1 MGTPTLIRV
10 SELYGETLTDITISS
25 SNWLSFLTCAGNNYK
40 YSFSAQVLIYAHK
53 PNAVACATMKDWNNR
68 YKRWIKKNTKA
79 IKLIDD
85 TGITPKIKLVFD
97 VSDTYSY
104 FYPKVKLWKYERKYN
119 NEIIEKLKKNYGDYI
134 ENDTDIGNAIIL
146 IVNNIVE
153 NSLDEY
159 FENIISNSSDSFFE
173 LLDEEMAREKI
184 SRILKNSISYMV
196 MTRCNIDP
204 FNYFEEDDFL
214 DIREF
219 NSYAIVSILGVITSE
234 NSKIIIQD
242 IREINEQLKE
252 NEENQKRTFVE
263 NFKNHYNLEKEER
276 RIENEN
282 NLHETR
288 GLLSSEHSF
297 NKSATTELEQI
308 WQSKTGI
315 SERTQERR
323 VHDSTYERKTL
334 QSLKGDTRNSNEER
348 KADDKAR
355 NEETEHNRRI
365 ESKESTNV
373 GGTYEQHQDDSTG
386 TNNAGTNLYLGVYN
400 EDNKIG
406 YVVTDHKL
414 NQILAQIVQLK
425 VANGD
430 VIKYFESEKDVTKR
444 ANYLKNN
451 FTNAYTEKTINN
463 IRYGYKAFNN
473 GLLSWKGSFLDRTAE
488 TLTSWED
495 LTFHYDSMILLN
507 QLKDKTNNFLQN
519 DDQINLLNGNEVIP
533 ELEFTDEFINKVLL
547 NESIETKY
555 RIYEKLQSSLSR
567 KDKEDFLKVE
577 YAGSSGYS
585 GASYTIKGSG
595 IGITNTFKGM
605 TLYRGY
611 FEDEIKITLKW
622 NEVVKRVEEL
632 IKTDK
637 YLNDFQK
644 NEYTNFQN
652 PKNIESSLIENINLL
667 EDEQGV
673 IDSIEDK
680 QQDEYEYHLGDTV
693 YIGTDEY
700 EIISIENDKVILYDP
715 IFPIVNKEMKYNEF
729 DKKIRENN
737 ANEHLKNNSFNK
749 WLDTFIKEKGI
760 DLEDTFTVER
770 NGNLRIFE
778 IGNIVENIKATSREE
793 QNGIKDMIVKIDFAN
808 GDVIDYF
815 KHLSNA
821 LIDHYE
827 LENNSKEQENTVE
840 SSKESREKNF
850 VEERS
855 VDSHSNIPEKIN
867 YKIINDD
874 LGVGTPNERIENNI
888 NAIRLLKK
896 CEEENRYATSEEQ
909 EILAKYVGWGGLA
922 QVFKEEDKYYN
933 ELKLLLDEDEYES
946 AKDSTLTAFY
956 TPPIVIRSIYKAIE
970 NMGFKNGNI
979 LEPSCRY
986 WKFFWNVA
994 R

>member
-1 MGTPTLIRV
+1 M
-10 SELYGETLTDITISS
+10 
-25 SNWLSFLTCAGNNYK
+25 
-40 YSFSAQVLIYAHK
+40 
-53 PNAVACATMKDWNNR
+53 
-68 YKRWIKKNTKA
+68 
-79 IKLIDD
+79 
-85 TGITPKIKLVFD
+85 
-97 VSDTYSY
+97 
-104 FYPKVKLWKYERKYN
+104 
-119 NEIIEKLKKNYGDYI
+119 
-134 ENDTDIGNAIIL
+134 
-146 IVNNIVE
+146 
-153 NSLDEY
+153 
-159 FENIISNSSDSFFE
+159 
-173 LLDEEMAREKI
+173 
-184 SRILKNSISYMV
+184 
-196 MTRCNIDP
+196 
-204 FNYFEEDDFL
+204 
-214 DIREF
+214 
-219 NSYAIVSILGVITSE
+219 
-234 NSKIIIQD
+234 
-242 IREINEQLKE
+242 
-252 NEENQKRTFVE
+252 
-263 NFKNHYNLEKEER
+263 
-276 RIENEN
+276 
-282 NLHETR
+282 
-288 GLLSSEHSF
+288 
-297 NKSATTELEQI
+297 
-308 WQSKTGI
+308 
-315 SERTQERR
+315 
-323 VHDSTYERKTL
+323 
-334 QSLKGDTRNSNEER
+334 
-348 KADDKAR
+348 
-355 NEETEHNRRI
+355 
-365 ESKESTNV
+365 
-373 GGTYEQHQDDSTG
+373 
-386 TNNAGTNLYLGVYN
+386 
-400 EDNKIG
+400 
-406 YVVTDHKL
+406 
-414 NQILAQIVQLK
+414 
-425 VANGD
+425 
-430 VIKYFESEKDVTKR
+430 
-444 ANYLKNN
+444 
-451 FTNAYTEKTINN
+451 
-463 IRYGYKAFNN
+463 
-473 GLLSWKGSFLDRTAE
+473 
-488 TLTSWED
+488 
-495 LTFHYDSMILLN
+495 
-507 QLKDKTNNFLQN
+507 
-519 DDQINLLNGNEVIP
+519 
-533 ELEFTDEFINKVLL
+533 
-547 NESIETKY
+547 
-555 RIYEKLQSSLSR
+555 
-567 KDKEDFLKVE
+567 
-577 YAGSSGYS
+577 
-585 GASYTIKGSG
+585 
-595 IGITNTFKGM
+595 
-605 TLYRGY
+605 
-611 FEDEIKITLKW
+611 
-622 NEVVKRVEEL
+622 
-632 IKTDK
+632 
-637 YLNDFQK
+637 
-644 NEYTNFQN
+644 
-652 PKNIESSLIENINLL
+652 

-909 EILAKYVGWGGLA
+909 EILAKYVRWGGLA